1 MTSKYSVSI
10 LVLIRGQSDYLGE
23 CISAL
28 GSLKYSN
35 FEPRA
40 IFIND
45 GASSKDYYTFQKYI
59 DCISYDYE
67 YHEWEQRGMKVHS
80 IWYLIA

>member
-45 GASSKDYYTFQKYI
+45 GASSKDYYTFQNI
-59 DCISYDYE
+59 LTVF
-67 YHEWEQRGMKVHS
+67 QRLRIPRMGAERIESSLNMVLNS
-80 IWYLIA
+80 